1 MLPATMSRRSWVLMG
16 VLASTWGASYMFI
29 KVGLRDF
36 SAPMVVCLRTALAA
50 AVLAPVALHRGAFRG
65 LRAKTGWL
73 LVLAVVQVAVPFMLI
88 TVGEHHIDSA
98 MAGIL
103 VASAPIFTALVAQ
116 RIDVDERSRGWGL
129 VGVAVG
135 MVGVALLFGI
145 DLSGDA
151 DTLLGGLLVL
161 LASVGYA
168 IGPFVLKRRLAGA
181 EPSGVAAT
189 SMALAALLTLPAAVA
204 DPPSSA
210 GTEPVLAIL
219 ALGALGT
226 GLAFLVFYTLIAEV
240 GPARASLVAY
250 IAPGFA
256 VVYGVALLGESITA
270 GTAAGLALI
279 LAGSYLGAEG
289 RLPWRPKAP
298 VPAVAGVS

>member
-1 MLPATMSRRSWVLMG
+1 
-16 VLASTWGASYMFI
+16 VLAALVLVPIAHSQG
-29 KVGLRDF
+29 
-36 SAPMVVCLRTALAA
+36 ALAPLRPHGRVI
-50 AVLAPVALHRGAFRG
+50 VL
-65 LRAKTGWL
+65 
-73 LVLAVVQVAVPFMLI
+73 LAVVQVAVPFLLI
-88 TVGEHHIDSA
+88 TFGEKHVASSL
-98 MAGIL
+98 AGIL

-151 DTLLGGLLVL
+151 DTLFGGVLVL

-181 EPSGVAAT
+181 EPSGVAAS
-189 SMALAALLTLPAAVA
+189 SMALAALLTLPAALA

-210 GTEPVLAIL
+210 GTGPVLAIL

-256 VVYGVALLGESITA
+256 VVYGVALLDESLTA
-270 GTAAGLALI
+270 GTVAGLALI
-279 LAGSYLGAEG
+279 LCGSYLGAEG

-298 VPAVAGVS
+298 VPAVAGRVS